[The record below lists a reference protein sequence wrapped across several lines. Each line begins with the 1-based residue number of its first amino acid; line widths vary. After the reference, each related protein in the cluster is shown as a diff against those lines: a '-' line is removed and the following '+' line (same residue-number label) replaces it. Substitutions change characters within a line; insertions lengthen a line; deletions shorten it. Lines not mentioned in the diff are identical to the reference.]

1 MKENIAS
8 RFIFLAGGC
17 FWGLE
22 KYMGLIAGV
31 VSTQVGYANG
41 RTERPSYEEV
51 CTKGTGHAE
60 TVRVEYDPARLS
72 LDRLLTL
79 YFDAIDPLTKNRQGF
94 DIGPQYRTGIYYENE
109 DDGKIA
115 EHAVAGLQRSLGQ
128 PVMVEVLPLTNYY
141 PAEEYHQRYL
151 EKHPGGYCHIG
162 RAQFE
167 KVRKVADSHEI

>member
-1 MKENIAS
+1 MKEKNTP

-22 KYMGLIAGV
+22 KYAGLIPGV

-41 RTERPSYEEV
+41 RTERPSYEDV

-60 TVRVEYDPARLS
+60 TVRVEYDPVRLPLARL
-72 LDRLLTL
+72 LEL
-79 YFDAIDPLTKNRQGF
+79 YFDAIDPLTRNRQGY
-94 DIGPQYRTGIYYENE
+94 DIGPQYRTGIYYESEE
-109 DDGKIA
+109 DRDVA
-115 EHAVAGLQRSLGQ
+115 QDAVSALQRSLGK
-128 PVMVEVLPLTNYY
+128 PVMVEVLPLSNYY
-141 PAEEYHQRYL
+141 PAEEYHQKYL

-167 KVRKVADSHEI
+167 KVCKVADSHEI